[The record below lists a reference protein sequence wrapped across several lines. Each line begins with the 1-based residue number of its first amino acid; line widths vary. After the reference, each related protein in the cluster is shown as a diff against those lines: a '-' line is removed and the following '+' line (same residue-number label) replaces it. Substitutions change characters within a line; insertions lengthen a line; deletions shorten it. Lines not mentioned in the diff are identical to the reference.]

1 MTSYIDTFNK
11 EKIEFTV
18 LNDFFSNLTDYGAA
32 FVEKVFD
39 GEYYFDGV
47 GFYYR
52 DGKRE
57 HGNVQIDNIDY
68 NLIETGQLIRIEDEK
83 YMSLYGAMEDSIF
96 EW

>member
-1 MTSYIDTFNK
+1 MLNSSSKEFVEFNHAR
-11 EKIEFTV
+11 IQY
-18 LNDFFSNLTDYGAA
+18 TDYPHIDY
-32 FVEKVFD
+32 FDDSVQSFD

-68 NLIETGQLIRIEDEK
+68 NLIETGQLIRIEDER
-83 YMSLYGAMEDSIF
+83 YMSLYGAMEDSIS